1 MKRKQKLSFIFYA
14 KENGRIRMVKLEM
27 SVRKV
32 NLQNLKSLLVIVC
45 MMSVVLKF
53 LYHSLIQAIFETTQ
67 FKTPSGTYDPIW
79 LISSFLNTAYEDKVV

>member
-1 MKRKQKLSFIFYA
+1 
-14 KENGRIRMVKLEM
+14 
-27 SVRKV
+27 
-32 NLQNLKSLLVIVC
+32 
-45 MMSVVLKF
+45 MSVVLKF